1 MKASQIIISERN
13 TKGIETNKT
22 QNQRYNALPEEV
34 DSAAEMLTAVLEVG
48 ILAWATTSEVGL
60 ATWSDP
66 PPMADSGTDVLDLS
80 GFGDPVGSCGVVA
93 GSVREAAG

>member
-1 MKASQIIISERN
+1 ME
-13 TKGIETNKT
+13 IETDKNSGMI
-22 QNQRYNALPEEV
+22 RVPEEV